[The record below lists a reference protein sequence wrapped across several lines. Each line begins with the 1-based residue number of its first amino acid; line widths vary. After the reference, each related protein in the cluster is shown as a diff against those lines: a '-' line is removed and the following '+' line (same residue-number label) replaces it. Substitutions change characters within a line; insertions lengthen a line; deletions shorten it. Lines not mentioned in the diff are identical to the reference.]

1 MRNKNAYMSSWE
13 GLLIIRVMIVDDE
26 LPALKMAESVLR
38 TFEDVGIYGS
48 FSDPDEL
55 LTCLPTTDVDLL
67 LVDMKMP
74 GMHGLELAGRI
85 QELIS
90 EVSIVFV
97 TAYDDYAVDAFETEA
112 LDYIMKP
119 ITAERMHKT
128 LERYMKRCRGQKQD
142 EAPGR
147 ILVRCFGRFSLEKEQ
162 GEPMKF
168 RTAKTE
174 ELLAFLL
181 HHRGNPVSK
190 EKIMEELWYDRD
202 AERAQSML
210 YTTIYQLRKDL
221 EGFGLCDVI
230 QHSRK
235 EGGLC
240 RLSWLPDEWDYEK
253 YMEGCRKYKAGKI
266 SIDYVKCIVE
276 LHRNGY
282 LAENGYRWAEERKSA
297 LELSCAELLEE
308 IADYEVHLQRFEVAL
323 QHLKSWADMFP
334 FTERVHFKII
344 ALYLL
349 MNKKEAA
356 KSYYRK
362 TKEMFAEEVGVPLQ
376 IDIESLALNP
386 ALAFN
391 EQKTV

>member
-1 MRNKNAYMSSWE
+1 M
-13 GLLIIRVMIVDDE
+13 LIIRVMIVDDE

-38 TFEDVGIYGS
+38 TFKDVNICGV

-55 LTCLPTTDVDLL
+55 LECLHATAVDLI

-85 QELIS
+85 QELKS
-90 EVSIVFV
+90 ETLIVFV

-119 ITAERMHKT
+119 ITAERMQKT
-128 LERYMKRCRGQKQD
+128 LERYMKRCRGQKQN

-162 GEPMKF
+162 GETMKF

-181 HHRGNPVSK
+181 HYRGNPVSK

-210 YTTIYQLRKDL
+210 YTTLYQLRKDL

-240 RLSWLPDEWDYEK
+240 RLSWLPDEWDYEE

-266 SIDYVKCIVE
+266 SIEHAKRIVE
-276 LHRNGY
+276 LYRNGY
-282 LAENGYRWAEERKSA
+282 LAESGYMWAEERRSE

-308 IADYEVHLQRFEVAL
+308 IAGYEVHLQRFEFAL
-323 QHLKSWADMFP
+323 QYLKSWADMFP

-349 MNKKEAA
+349 MNQKEAA

-362 TKEMFAEEVGVPLQ
+362 TKEMFTEEVGAPLQ
-376 IDIESLALNP
+376 IDMEALALNP
-386 ALAFN
+386 SLAFH
-391 EQKTV
+391 EQKPA